1 MYDAERMRKDMKNR
15 CFRMICAVL
24 SLLMALSCGAIAE
37 TAPADD
43 GVMREGLT
51 ALEVT
56 RLMGNGTN
64 LGNTMEACNTNSI
77 APGNDPK
84 TYEVTWGQPVTTP
97 EMLAGMKAAGFD
109 TVRIPVAWMTNA
121 TTLAIDG
128 NYIIDA
134 AYLDRVAEIVDYAR
148 SAGMYVII
156 NDHWDGGW
164 WGMFG
169 SESAETRQLA
179 MDAFTG
185 MWAQIAIRFADYSD
199 YVIFECANEELG
211 GRFDEN
217 SVYCSD
223 SVVSYLSDNE
233 RYALTNEVNQ
243 AFVDTVRSTGGN
255 NAERFLL
262 VAGYSTNIDQTC
274 DERFKMPVDTAE
286 NKLLLSVHYY
296 DPWSYCGATTAAG
309 ATAWGTKGDYEY
321 MDQQLKKMTKF
332 TQQGV
337 GIVIGEYAALPGNDG
352 LKVNTVAYH
361 QRFLDLCDLYDM
373 TSCLWDCSGMFVRR
387 ELKMVNDEIAAVYAG
402 RNAASEEGK
411 DYAEIQAAA
420 QARLDAAMDA
430 APVTFV
436 EDAIILTDET
446 AVAWLMWNDGG
457 WALSYSVGDDY
468 NPDSISSGMK
478 VTDVA
483 ITGPG
488 TYTVGID
495 FSGTQ
500 QGVSNSVAFA
510 AIGIA
515 NGEKLFPG
523 YIIDI
528 KEVLIDGEVYR
539 LKGRAYTT
547 SDNGITTRVNLFN
560 EWVTSIPVGTARM
573 HHGNLAGATPTP
585 INRNDA
591 AIAQIHS
598 IYITFEYG
606 PQK

>member
-1 MYDAERMRKDMKNR
+1 MKKTLLMRLM
-15 CFRMICAVL
+15 CLA
-24 SLLMALSCGAIAE
+24 LMALLMCTCAAADEVTG
-37 TAPADD
+37 DD
-43 GVMREGLT
+43 GSIRSDLT
-51 ALEVT
+51 ALEVS

-64 LGNTMEACNTNSI
+64 LGNTMEACNTNAI
-77 APGNDPK
+77 APGNSPL
-84 TYEVTWGQPVTTP
+84 TYEVSWGQPVTTQ
-97 EMLAGMKAAGFD
+97 EMLTALKAAGFD

-128 NYIIDA
+128 SYIIDP

-148 SAGMYVII
+148 NAGMYVII

-179 MDAFTG
+179 MDAYVG

-199 YVIFECANEELG
+199 YVIFESANEELG
-211 GRFDEN
+211 TRLDEN

-223 SVVSYLSDNE
+223 SVTTYMTHDE
-233 RYALTNEVNQ
+233 YYALANQINQ
-243 AFVDTVRSTGGN
+243 AFVDTVRMTGGN

-262 VAGYSTNIDQTC
+262 IAGFNTNIDQTC
-274 DERFKMPVDTAE
+274 DERFKMPTDTVE

-296 DPWSYCGATTAAG
+296 DPWSYAGATTAAG
-309 ATAWGTKGDYEY
+309 ATAWGTRGDYEY
-321 MDQQLKKMTKF
+321 MDGQMQKLTKF
-332 TQQGV
+332 TKQGYGV
-337 GIVIGEYAALPGNDG
+337 VIGEYAALPGSDG
-352 LKVNTVAYH
+352 LKANTVAYH
-361 QRFLDLCDLYDM
+361 QRFLDLCDYYDL

-387 ELKMVNDEIAAVYAG
+387 DLAFCDDELSALYGG

-411 DYAEIQAAA
+411 SYADIQAAA
-420 QARLDAAMDA
+420 KASLDAGLEA
-430 APVTFV
+430 APTTFV
-436 EDAIILTDET
+436 KDAIVLTDET

-468 NPDSISSGMK
+468 NPDSISAGMK
-478 VTDVA
+478 VTDVE

-500 QGVSNSVAFA
+500 QGVSNSVAFSA
-510 AIGIA
+510 LAIA
-515 NGEKLFPG
+515 NGEVLFPG
-523 YIIDI
+523 YVIDI

-547 SDNGITTRVNLFN
+547 SDNGVTTRVNLYN
-560 EWVTSIPVGTARM
+560 EWVTAVPVGTARM
-573 HHGNLAGATPTP
+573 HYGNLAGATPTP